1 MKKIAPIV
9 VVIAILYLIGSIIVK
24 GEIKDLE
31 KDIVESV
38 KAGNYYTAIE
48 DAKEIDFQ
56 GGKMSKKI
64 SKLIEDVMLF
74 QAAESELDRYSEM
87 NLGRVKA
94 ILDEMNGSYKK
105 YAQFKSDVENLKER
119 VNELEEYGNIGVE
132 LVEKIEALLEE
143 GKQKKSENLSM
154 NTNQTRDM
162 NICP

>member
-56 GGKMSKKI
+56 GGKCPK
-64 SKLIEDVMLF
+64 
-74 QAAESELDRYSEM
+74 RYL
-87 NLGRVKA
+87 N
-94 ILDEMNGSYKK
+94 
-105 YAQFKSDVENLKER
+105 
-119 VNELEEYGNIGVE
+119 
-132 LVEKIEALLEE
+132 
-143 GKQKKSENLSM
+143 
-154 NTNQTRDM
+154 
-162 NICP
+162 